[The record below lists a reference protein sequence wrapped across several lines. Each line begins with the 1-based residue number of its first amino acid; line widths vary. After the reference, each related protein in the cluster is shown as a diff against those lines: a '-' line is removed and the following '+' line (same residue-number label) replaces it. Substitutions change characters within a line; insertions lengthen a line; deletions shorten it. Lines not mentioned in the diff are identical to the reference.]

1 MHAEYISLIFVMH
14 AEYILHQKR
23 TIIIK
28 MEAVVEKLTLKGG
41 EFLIKET
48 VAENVFIPEE
58 FSEEQKMMAAATQ
71 DFINMEI
78 TPITDRIES
87 MEEGLMPGLMDK
99 AGELG
104 LLGVNIPEEY
114 GGLGM
119 SFNTGMLI
127 ADIMASA
134 GSFSTA
140 YGAHTGIGTLP
151 ILYYGTDDQK
161 KKYLPKLASGE
172 WKACY
177 CLTEPDAGSDANS
190 GKTKAILSDDGKH
203 YVINGQ
209 KMWISNA
216 GFADLL
222 IIFAKIDDDK
232 KLSAFIAE
240 RTWDGISMND
250 EEKKL
255 GIKGSSTRQVFFNDL
270 KVPVDNLLSERENGF
285 KIAVNVLNVG
295 RIKLGAGCI
304 NGCKDV
310 ASLSTQY
317 ANERKQ
323 FGVSISS
330 FGAIKQKLAK
340 MATQTYATESASY
353 RAGQNIEDLI
363 AKLQA
368 DGLSPSD
375 AKLKGVEQYAIECAM
390 IKIHGSEVLDFCV
403 DEGVQVYGGMGFSEE
418 APMARA
424 YRDARITRIYEGT
437 NEINRMLIVGMMF
450 KKAMKGEIDLM
461 GPAME
466 VGKELTGVPSF
477 DTPDLSQPLAKEKEV
492 IKNLKKAVLM
502 AAGKAAEK
510 FGPKLDQEQEV
521 LMSLADMLIEV
532 YVAES
537 TLLRTEKLMN
547 LYGEEGST
555 LYQNMAKLYLYE
567 AVTKIKN
574 AGDEAVACFAE
585 GDELRVMLMGMKR
598 FTKMDPINTKVLR
611 QAVADVMIKENKF
624 PYSLYN

>member
-1 MHAEYISLIFVMH
+1 
-14 AEYILHQKR
+14 
-23 TIIIK
+23 
-28 MEAVVEKLTLKGG
+28 MEAVAEKVTLKGG

-48 VAENVFIPEE
+48 PAEETFIPEE

-71 DFINMEI
+71 DFIDKEI

-87 MEEGLMPGLMDK
+87 MEEGVMPSLMDK

-104 LLGVNIPEEY
+104 LLGVTIPEEY

-151 ILYYGTDDQK
+151 ILYYGSAEQK
-161 KKYLPKLASGE
+161 QKYLPKLASGE

-190 GKTKAILSDDGKH
+190 GKTKAALTEDGKH
-203 YVINGQ
+203 YLINGQ

-240 RTWDGISMND
+240 RTWDGITMND

-270 KVPVDNLLSERENGF
+270 KVPVENLLSERENGF

-310 ASLSTQY
+310 ATKSTAY

-330 FGAIKQKLAK
+330 FGAIKQKLAN
-340 MATQTYATESASY
+340 MATKTFATESASY

-363 AKLQA
+363 AKLQE
-368 DGLSPSD
+368 DGMDPTT
-375 AKLKGVEQYAIECAM
+375 AKMKGVEQYAIECAM

-450 KKAMKGEIDLM
+450 KKAMKGEIDLL
-461 GPAME
+461 GPAMA
-466 VGKELTGVPSF
+466 VGKELTGIPSF
-477 DTPDLSQPLAKEKEV
+477 ETPDLSTPLAKEKEV

-510 FGPKLDQEQEV
+510 FGPKLDHEQGV
-521 LMSLADMLIEV
+521 LMNLADMLIEV

-537 TLLRTEKLMN
+537 TILRTEKLISK
-547 LYGEEGST
+547 YGEEGSK
-555 LYQNMAKLYLYE
+555 LYQDMAKLYLYE

-574 AGDEAVACFAE
+574 AGDEAVAIFAE

-598 FTKMDPINTKVLR
+598 FTKTDPVNTKELR
-611 QAVADVMIKENKF
+611 HAIANIMIEENKF